1 MDFEYNATDLVGSK
15 LLYSLVV
22 EYETSQYE
30 ADYLQRR
37 QCLREL
43 FAGYRTATPELKKYL
58 SRLVDCHTKNCRGIE
73 ALEIRRRH
81 NTFVLRFIAERKYT
95 HKEIARIQGVTLRQV
110 YKDLNCV
117 LDDLMVLAFGC
128 DGVKPKKSKVPKWL
142 PAGLEE

>member
-1 MDFEYNATDLVGSK
+1 MDFDNNSAELRGSK
-15 LLYSLVV
+15 LMHSLIA
-22 EYETSQYE
+22 EHETPQYA

-58 SRLVDCHTKNCRGIE
+58 SRLVDCHTENCRGIDKS
-73 ALEIRRRH
+73 EIRRRH

-95 HKEIARIQGVTLRQV
+95 HKEIARIQGITLRAV

-117 LDDLMVLAFGC
+117 LDDLMVLAFGV
-128 DGVKPKKSKVPKWL
+128 DGIKPKKLQQCKS
-142 PAGLEE
+142 LEE